1 MFETIPNWLLLITL
15 IIFLAA
21 ADGCLELHPPRV
33 VVRHGDPVSVNCTV
47 STDHSGMGW
56 AAPVDDVPIT
66 PGVQFLTW
74 RVESLRIWDLRP
86 LCYANRP
93 GKPQCMERLSVTV
106 YKPPDSVSVSSM
118 NSADSMVEGSQY
130 QLKCEIQNI
139 APVQNL
145 TVKWYKG
152 DTLVHEDRDY
162 VIEDRKSDREKEPVS
177 VSSTL
182 LITPSRA
189 DDGAEYSCGAEL
201 HLGPEGPQPPLA
213 VKSTSLNITVHY
225 PPVIK
230 EGNVSVTIPQGGT
243 VSLSCSAEG
252 KPPPQVQWSYRDAG
266 NVRVTSSGGNSTAV
280 ITEASSA
287 NEGVYNCTATNW
299 LGSDTAA
306 VFVTVTRTSTS
317 PPLDTTT
324 AFVTMTKTSPLP
336 DTTTAFVTSATPIPS
351 VLPTQ
356 RKKSAADGC
365 LQLHPPRVVVRH
377 GDPVSVNCTVSTNH
391 SGMGWAASVDDV
403 PITTG
408 VQFLT
413 WRVESLRI
421 WDLRPLCYA
430 NLPGKQCKERLSVT
444 VYKPPD
450 SVSVS
455 SVNSTDPMVEGS
467 LYQLTCEIQNI
478 APVQNLTVKWY
489 KGDTLVH
496 EDRDYVIKD
505 KKPVSVSST
514 LLITANRTDDGAE
527 YSCEAELDLGPEGP
541 QPPLAV
547 KSKPLRVTVHYK
559 PTINQIDTLLL
570 VLRGNSAVLNCSAK
584 GNPPPDIVWIFNNE
598 SIMQNGI
605 YTISETD
612 DGGNYTCRASNSVG
626 IHEET
631 VRVIVTE
638 NYMPLIAGIL
648 VVLVLAISLA
658 FCVIYSIYY
667 KNKKMGHYSLKNV
680 KLCTQNG
687 NVAQNGKDNSL
698 PMTRL
703 PEEKFCA

>member
-1 MFETIPNWLLLITL
+1 MSHVELRISSSAVRCGHWRSPCALHRRLGFTEGYDLPLPRRITRTAPARHQIGSTSNFMRGEIPGRPLHLSTTLRNIIYVMFETIPNWLLLITL

-74 RVESLRIWDLRP
+74 RVESLTIWDLRP
-86 LCYANRP
+86 LCFANRL
-93 GKPQCMERLSVTV
+93 GKAQCMERLSVTV
-106 YKPPDSVSVSSM
+106 YKPPDSVSVSSVD
-118 NSADSMVEGSQY
+118 SADSMVEGSQY

-162 VIEDRKSDREKEPVS
+162 VIKDKKPVS
-177 VSSTL
+177 VASTL

-201 HLGPEGPQPPLA
+201 DLGPEGPQPPLA
-213 VKSTSLNITVHY
+213 VKSTLLNITVHY

-230 EGNVSVTIPQGGT
+230 EGNVSLTVPQGGT

-299 LGSDTAA
+299 LGSDTAT

-324 AFVTMTKTSPLP
+324 AFVTVTRTSPLPDTTTAFVTVTRTSPLPDTTTAFVTVTSTSPLP

-356 RKKSAADGC
+356 RKKSGKLDIIVQHRVTQWLPWLPLTFGSRTQVSAMVPCVWSLHVFLMLLWGF
-365 LQLHPPRVVVRH
+365 LQ
-377 GDPVSVNCTVSTNH
+377 
-391 SGMGWAASVDDV
+391 
-403 PITTG
+403 
-408 VQFLT
+408 
-413 WRVESLRI
+413 
-421 WDLRPLCYA
+421 
-430 NLPGKQCKERLSVT
+430 
-444 VYKPPD
+444 
-450 SVSVS
+450 VS
-455 SVNSTDPMVEGS
+455 SRYSGFPPSAEANWSYQIAHRSVE
-467 LYQLTCEIQNI
+467 
-478 APVQNLTVKWY
+478 
-489 KGDTLVH
+489 
-496 EDRDYVIKD
+496 
-505 KKPVSVSST
+505 
-514 LLITANRTDDGAE
+514 
-527 YSCEAELDLGPEGP
+527 
-541 QPPLAV
+541 
-547 KSKPLRVTVHYK
+547 
-559 PTINQIDTLLL
+559 
-570 VLRGNSAVLNCSAK
+570 
-584 GNPPPDIVWIFNNE
+584 
-598 SIMQNGI
+598 
-605 YTISETD
+605 
-612 DGGNYTCRASNSVG
+612 
-626 IHEET
+626 
-631 VRVIVTE
+631 
-638 NYMPLIAGIL
+638 
-648 VVLVLAISLA
+648 
-658 FCVIYSIYY
+658 
-667 KNKKMGHYSLKNV
+667 
-680 KLCTQNG
+680 
-687 NVAQNGKDNSL
+687 
-698 PMTRL
+698 
-703 PEEKFCA
+703 

>member
-1 MFETIPNWLLLITL
+1 MEVISRCLPVLLAVAQLFFFESRST
-15 IIFLAA
+15 

-47 STDHSGMGW
+47 STDHRGMGW
-56 AAPVDDVPIT
+56 TAPVDDVPNT
-66 PGVQFLTW
+66 PDVQFLTW
-74 RVESLRIWDLRP
+74 RVESLTIWDLRP
-86 LCYANRP
+86 LCYANRL
-93 GKPQCMERLSVTV
+93 GKPQCMQRLSVTV
-106 YKPPDSVSVSSM
+106 YKPPDSVSVSSV
-118 NSADSMVEGSQY
+118 NSTDPMVEGSQY

-152 DTLVHEDRDY
+152 DTLVHEDRDC
-162 VIEDRKSDREKEPVS
+162 VIEDGKSDREKEPVS

-201 HLGPEGPQPPLA
+201 
-213 VKSTSLNITVHY
+213 
-225 PPVIK
+225 
-230 EGNVSVTIPQGGT
+230 
-243 VSLSCSAEG
+243 
-252 KPPPQVQWSYRDAG
+252 
-266 NVRVTSSGGNSTAV
+266 
-280 ITEASSA
+280 
-287 NEGVYNCTATNW
+287 
-299 LGSDTAA
+299 
-306 VFVTVTRTSTS
+306 
-317 PPLDTTT
+317 
-324 AFVTMTKTSPLP
+324 
-336 DTTTAFVTSATPIPS
+336 
-351 VLPTQ
+351 
-356 RKKSAADGC
+356 
-365 LQLHPPRVVVRH
+365 
-377 GDPVSVNCTVSTNH
+377 
-391 SGMGWAASVDDV
+391 
-403 PITTG
+403 
-408 VQFLT
+408 
-413 WRVESLRI
+413 
-421 WDLRPLCYA
+421 
-430 NLPGKQCKERLSVT
+430 
-444 VYKPPD
+444 
-450 SVSVS
+450 
-455 SVNSTDPMVEGS
+455 
-467 LYQLTCEIQNI
+467 
-478 APVQNLTVKWY
+478 
-489 KGDTLVH
+489 
-496 EDRDYVIKD
+496 
-505 KKPVSVSST
+505 
-514 LLITANRTDDGAE
+514 
-527 YSCEAELDLGPEGP
+527 DLGPEGP
-541 QPPLAV
+541 QPPLEE
-547 KSKPLRVTVHYK
+547 KSMPLRVTVHYK

-598 SIMQNGI
+598 SITQNGI